1 MVSSAFNLINNH
13 NVTGGHGRKSCNVSS
28 ILTHTASSFH
38 EFDCLAFGAR
48 DL

>member
-13 NVTGGHGRKSCNVSS
+13 NVIGAHERKSCNVYS

>member
-13 NVTGGHGRKSCNVSS
+13 NVTGGHGQKGGNVSS